1 MFDIYLYRTHCFV
14 LLFYKLKLSN
24 GVFMDKREEKTLNK
38 IHYSFT
44 KLINE
49 KDYEDITIQD
59 ILDDSKVSRSTFYA
73 HYKTKDELLLSVT
86 NHIFTHV
93 FSKTLE
99 EEKTHD
105 FSKDAFY
112 DYRHLIEHI
121 FYHVRDEKELFK
133 GILKSNG
140 TQIFLDEFRKQLFR
154 FADSYFN
161 NYPYR
166 GNVPTDLKKHIAV
179 ETFIVILKYW
189 INNNF
194 KETPE
199 EISEYFIRAII
210 PE

>member
-1 MFDIYLYRTHCFV
+1 M
-14 LLFYKLKLSN
+14 
-24 GVFMDKREEKTLNK
+24 
-38 IHYSFT
+38 
-44 KLINE
+44 
-49 KDYEDITIQD
+49 
-59 ILDDSKVSRSTFYA
+59 
-73 HYKTKDELLLSVT
+73 
-86 NHIFTHV
+86 
-93 FSKTLE
+93 
-99 EEKTHD
+99 
-105 FSKDAFY
+105 
-112 DYRHLIEHI
+112 
-121 FYHVRDEKELFK
+121 RDEKELFK